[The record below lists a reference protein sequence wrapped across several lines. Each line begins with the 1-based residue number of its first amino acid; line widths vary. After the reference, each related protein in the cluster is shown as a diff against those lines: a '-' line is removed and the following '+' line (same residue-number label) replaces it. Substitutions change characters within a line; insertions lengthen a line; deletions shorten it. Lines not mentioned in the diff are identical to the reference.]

1 MKQYIDQV
9 FIPLT
14 FLHQRYSTL
23 IRFLLKQ
30 RQVIT
35 CNNLS
40 LNKQVTVKKIHY
52 LYLSRLN
59 RRLKIPRKIFGIVKH
74 FLFSR
79 TLGKWLFFITA
90 KRTGSQI
97 SKEGGNHKQLL
108 LGISVITTVN
118 GRLGEFG
125 YVATTSSPTLL

>member
-40 LNKQVTVKKIHY
+40 LNKQVTVKNS
-52 LYLSRLN
+52 LSLFVSLK
-59 RRLKIPRKIFGIVKH
+59 LKIKNP
-74 FLFSR
+74 
-79 TLGKWLFFITA
+79 
-90 KRTGSQI
+90 
-97 SKEGGNHKQLL
+97 KEN
-108 LGISVITTVN
+108 IWDC
-118 GRLGEFG
+118 
-125 YVATTSSPTLL
+125 